1 MRPPLPRFRAR
12 PVVKGVVPVLLAGLW
27 SLLAP
32 AVHAAGLAFIDVPAD
47 AQGPALRG
55 VVWSPCAQPARSIT
69 LPPLVLQGVRDCP
82 VDGKHLRLIAM
93 SHGSGGSALS
103 HHDTAQAL
111 ADAGFVVAAVH
122 HPGDNFQ
129 DLSRQ
134 GRLSVF
140 ATRPE
145 DLRRLVDYMLGRW
158 PGRAALA
165 SEWVGAFGFSRG
177 GYTALVLAGA
187 NPDWTLRRDLCPAG
201 SPVPL
206 CREIADGAVP
216 PASLP
221 DPRIRAAV
229 VVDPLSVF
237 DARGLRNVRIPVQL
251 WASELGG
258 DGVTPDGVAAVR
270 HGLPTAPDWHVARGA
285 AHFAFLAPCSDGMA
299 RQAPEICRDGPG
311 FDRATFHERFNT
323 AVVAFFRRETDAA
336 SASASAPDLSSSR

>member
-1 MRPPLPRFRAR
+1 MKRLLPA
-12 PVVKGVVPVLLAGLW
+12 LLA
-27 SLLAP
+27 SLCAVLAP
-32 AVHAAGLAFIDVPAD
+32 DGHAAGLAFIDVPAD

-55 VVWSPCAQPARSIT
+55 AVWSPCATPAAPIA

-82 VDGKHLRLIAM
+82 VAGSHLPLVVM
-93 SHGSGGSALS
+93 SHGTGGSALG

-134 GRLSVF
+134 AKLSAF
-140 ATRPE
+140 TTRPQ
-145 DLRRLVDYMLGRW
+145 DMRRLVDYMLGRW

-165 SEWVGAFGFSRG
+165 PQWVGIFGFSRG
-177 GYTALVLAGA
+177 GYTALAVAGA
-187 NPDWTLRRDLCPAG
+187 QPDWALRRDLCPAG
-201 SPVPL
+201 SPLPL
-206 CREIADGAVP
+206 CREIASGAVP
-216 PASLP
+216 PATPP

-237 DARGLRNVRIPVQL
+237 NARGLRNVRISLQL

-258 DGVTPDGVAAVR
+258 DGVTPESVRAVR
-270 HGLPTAPDWHVARGA
+270 DGLPTAPEWHVARGA

-311 FDRATFHERFNT
+311 FDRTAFHDSFNA
-323 AVVAFFRRETDAA
+323 AVVAFFRRESMAA
-336 SASASAPDLSSSR
+336 PAAAPPL